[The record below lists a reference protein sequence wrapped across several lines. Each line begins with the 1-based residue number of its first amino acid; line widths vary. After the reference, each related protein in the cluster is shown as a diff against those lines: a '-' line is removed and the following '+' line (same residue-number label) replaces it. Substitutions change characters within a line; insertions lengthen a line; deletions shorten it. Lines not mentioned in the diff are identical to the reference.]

1 MTSGDRGKRRI
12 FYGWWIVAACFF
24 IALYVGGAIFY
35 SFTTIITPIADE
47 LGWSYTQI
55 SFAASLR
62 GLEMGMLAPLIGI
75 LVDRLGPRRLVFSGA
90 IICTA
95 GLILLSQASSLI
107 MFYVAFALMAL
118 GISTTNMT
126 VLMTA
131 VANWFRRKVGTASG
145 LAASGFGFGGLLIP
159 VIVKLID
166 AYDWRTAML
175 FLSGGMLCFVLPLS
189 LVLRHKPEKYGYL
202 PDGEVQA
209 PTESDVPRPRSPAKA
224 PDFKAKQA
232 LKSIVFWRIAIAFV
246 FFAMVVSATITHVMP
261 YLNSIGI
268 PRSTSSLIATAIPL
282 MSIGGRLGLGWL
294 GDKLSRKKVA
304 ALGLAMM
311 SLGTLCYANV
321 PSFGL
326 WLLIPFLILFGL
338 GYGGCSVI
346 RPGLAREYFGRS
358 NFGTILGLFTGIA
371 MIGMISGAPLAGWVF
386 DNWGSYQ
393 GIWFVFALLPV
404 VALTLLLTIQETKPT
419 EKS

>member
-1 MTSGDRGKRRI
+1 
-12 FYGWWIVAACFF
+12 
-24 IALYVGGAIFY
+24 
-35 SFTTIITPIADE
+35 
-47 LGWSYTQI
+47 
-55 SFAASLR
+55 
-62 GLEMGMLAPLIGI
+62 
-75 LVDRLGPRRLVFSGA
+75 
-90 IICTA
+90 
-95 GLILLSQASSLI
+95 
-107 MFYVAFALMAL
+107 
-118 GISTTNMT
+118 
-126 VLMTA
+126 
-131 VANWFRRKVGTASG
+131 
-145 LAASGFGFGGLLIP
+145 
-159 VIVKLID
+159 
-166 AYDWRTAML
+166 
-175 FLSGGMLCFVLPLS
+175 
-189 LVLRHKPEKYGYL
+189 
-202 PDGEVQA
+202 
-209 PTESDVPRPRSPAKA
+209 
-224 PDFKAKQA
+224 
-232 LKSIVFWRIAIAFV
+232 
-246 FFAMVVSATITHVMP
+246 MVVSATITHVMP

-282 MSIGGRLGLGWL
+282 MSIGGRLVLGWL

-326 WLLIPFLILFGL
+326 WLLFPFLILFGL

-393 GIWFVFALLPV
+393 GIWFVFTLLPV
-404 VALTLLLTIQETKPT
+404 IALTLLLTIQETKPA